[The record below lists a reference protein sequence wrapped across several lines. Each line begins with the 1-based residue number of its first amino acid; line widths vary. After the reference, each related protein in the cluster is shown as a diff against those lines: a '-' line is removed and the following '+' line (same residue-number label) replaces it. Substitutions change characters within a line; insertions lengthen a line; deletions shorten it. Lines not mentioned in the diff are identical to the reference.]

1 MYVNT
6 RPYIVLNNKTS
17 RLIKGLI
24 ISELPPISKPKVR
37 TKIETVDGRD
47 GDLVTVLGY
56 SAYDKTV
63 KIALTY
69 DYDIDDII
77 SFFSSS
83 GVVTFSNEPEKYYK
97 YSIYNQIDFERLL
110 RFKTAEVTFHVQPFK
125 YAESESERSY
135 TFTAPD
141 PELVIRD
148 NGNIYSRPRISITGS
163 GVIGLSIND
172 IEILTIRLGSNQ
184 TIVIDGET
192 MNATSAD
199 GDTLLNRLVTGNYDN
214 IKLNVGSNKLS
225 FTGSVSRISIAN
237 YSRWI

>member
-6 RPYIVLNNKTS
+6 RPYIVLNNRTS

-77 SFFSSS
+77 SFFSTS

-97 YSIYNQIDFERLL
+97 YAIYNQIDFERLL

-135 TFTAPD
+135 TFTDPD

-163 GVIGLSIND
+163 GEIGLSIND

-184 TIVIDGET
+184 TIIIDGET
-192 MNATSAD
+192 MNATSSD

>member
-6 RPYIVLNNKTS
+6 RPYIVLNNRTS

-77 SFFSSS
+77 SFFSTS

-97 YSIYNQIDFERLL
+97 YAIYNQIDFERLL

-135 TFTAPD
+135 TFTDPD

-148 NGNIYSRPRISITGS
+148 NGNIY
-163 GVIGLSIND
+163 
-172 IEILTIRLGSNQ
+172 LTIRLGSNQ
-184 TIVIDGET
+184 TIIIDGET
-192 MNATSAD
+192 MNATSSD